1 LKVLSRLSYAKHD
14 AFIVGGGVRDL
25 LLGIIPKD
33 FDIATDA
40 KPNQVKDLFRN
51 CRLIGKRFR
60 LAHVHFGREILEVAT
75 FRGSEGN
82 KETQQTHASGMI
94 KRDNAYGTFEEDVW
108 RRDITINALYYNIK
122 DFSIVDLVGGMQD
135 IKDKI
140 IRIMGKPEKRYTE
153 DPVRMLRVVRL
164 AAKLNFTIEEKTL
177 APLPKMAELLDQV
190 SNARLF
196 DECVKLFH
204 AGAALRTINL
214 LHEQSLLRPIFPQT
228 VEAIANNEK
237 AFLFIKAACKNT
249 DDRIHAGKT
258 VTPAFLFAVLLWHP
272 LCDKMEQLIG
282 EGMPP
287 AQARLLAT
295 SNVLSDQMQYTAVPK
310 RFTMAI
316 RDIWQ
321 LQHRLTHKIDKRTF
335 SLPAHPRFRAA
346 YDFLLL
352 RAEIDAQYHE
362 KSVWWTEFQAAD
374 PVAQTQMFAEA
385 AEENKKQPQKKRRK
399 KKPKKTNDDQP
410 PKSADGNQMPKNSDG
425 S

>member
-1 LKVLSRLSYAKHD
+1 MLSRLSHANYD

-25 LLGIIPKD
+25 LLGIVPKD
-33 FDIATDA
+33 FDIATNA
-40 KPNQVKDLFRN
+40 KPNQVKELFRN

-60 LAHVHFGREILEVAT
+60 LAHIHFGRDIIEVAT
-75 FRGSEGN
+75 FRASEGN
-82 KETQQTHASGMI
+82 KDTQQTHASGMI

-108 RRDITINALYYNIK
+108 RRDITINAMYYNIK
-122 DFSIVDLVGGMQD
+122 DFSIVDIVGGMQD
-135 IKDKI
+135 IKDKV
-140 IRIMGKPEKRYTE
+140 IRIMGKPETRYTE

-164 AAKLNFTIEEKTL
+164 AAKLDFTIEEKTL
-177 APLPKMAELLDQV
+177 APLSKMAELLDQV

-214 LHEQSLLRPIFPQT
+214 LHEQSLLKAIFPQT
-228 VEAIANNEK
+228 VEAIANNEQ

-258 VTPAFLFAVLLWHP
+258 VTPAFLFAVLLWYP
-272 LCDKMEQLIG
+272 LCDKMKRLVS
-282 EGMPP
+282 EGMAP
-287 AQARLLAT
+287 AQARLMAT
-295 SNVLSDQMQYTAVPK
+295 SQVLGQQMQYTAVPK

-352 RAEIDAQYHE
+352 RAEIDAQHHE
-362 KSVWWTEFQAAD
+362 KAVWWTEFQAAD
-374 PVAQTQMFAEA
+374 PVAQTQMFTKAM
-385 AEENKKQPQKKRRK
+385 EENKNKSQKKRRK
-399 KKPKKTNDDQP
+399 KKPKKAND
-410 PKSADGNQMPKNSDG
+410 NQASKNIDDN
-425 S
+425 